1 MSGRFLDLMNNS
13 GRVHES
19 FEENIDILMMVVVSS
34 DATDV
39 CCCVA
44 IAVEKIHSLEDEM
57 LDDLSELDKMAQN
70 QMRNHTSK
78 VHLLLLL
85 MHYFVLWY

>member
-1 MSGRFLDLMNNS
+1 
-13 GRVHES
+13 
-19 FEENIDILMMVVVSS
+19 MMVVVSS

-44 IAVEKIHSLEDEM
+44 MAVEKIHSLEAEM
-57 LDDLSELDKMAQN
+57 LDDLSELDNMAQN
-70 QMRNHTSK
+70 QMRDHTSK

-85 MHYFVLWY
+85 KRYFVLWYYENECKYYVCKFDL